1 MKPKMKPGKGKS
13 NVGKNIAKGARD
25 EKGNMPGKKPKSSV

>member
-1 MKPKMKPGKGKS
+1 MKKPMKGKGKS
-13 NVGKNIAKGARD
+13 DIGKNVAKGARN